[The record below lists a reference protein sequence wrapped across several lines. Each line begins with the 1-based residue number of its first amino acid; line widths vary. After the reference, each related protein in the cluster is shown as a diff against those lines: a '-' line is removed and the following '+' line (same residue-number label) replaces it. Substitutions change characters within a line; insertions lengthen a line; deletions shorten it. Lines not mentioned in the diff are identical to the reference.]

1 MYKLTFEDAVDIWLR
16 TWAGEYQYQIAASYV
31 VNQGRVNDVLKKR
44 LHSGSKQV
52 AEAKKRQS
60 A

>member
-31 VNQGRVNDVLKKR
+31 VKQGRVNDVLKKR